1 YSPDSL
7 RGEECAPCGPP
18 RPDPET
24 PMATRLPSFID
35 GTDTGLGAD
44 HPLTAL
50 ARFYRAFNQR
60 DLDAMARNW
69 NDDDT
74 VSMSNPLG
82 GIARGW
88 PAIRAVYGRIFAG
101 NARVQVAFH
110 DFTLHEAGDLFY
122 VVGRERG
129 TLDKGSTH
137 LYLAQPLVGLIGPS
151 LGLSI
156 AAVSLVTTLTLLGY
170 ALGLF
175 VLVPLCD
182 LLENRRLVLVTLGAN
197 TLSLLAAACPLP

>member
-1 YSPDSL
+1 
-7 RGEECAPCGPP
+7 
-18 RPDPET
+18 
-24 PMATRLPSFID
+24 MATKLPSFID

-50 ARFYRAFNQR
+50 AGFYRAFNQR

-88 PAIRAVYGRIFAG
+88 PAIRAVYERIFAG

-110 DFTLHEAGDLFY
+110 DFTLHEAGNVFY

-137 LYLAQPLVGLIGPS
+137 LDLAIRTSRLYRRVDNAWRQAHHHGS
-151 LGLSI
+151 FED
-156 AAVSLVTTLTLLGY
+156 AA
-170 ALGLF
+170 
-175 VLVPLCD
+175 
-182 LLENRRLVLVTLGAN
+182 
-197 TLSLLAAACPLP
+197 LLAAYGEAVR